1 MREDEK
7 SLLDRLSQICRE
19 RENLDNSFRTTRRKI
34 EEMDEQLIR
43 NKQVLSYR
51 VQEELETNSDSQLLE
66 IYQERDELY
75 NDMRIRTQEFDEEYQ
90 LEYERKLQN
99 LDEEEASIK
108 EFISKEDK
116 DNDNEYGF

>member
-99 LDEEEASIK
+99 LDDEEASIK
-108 EFISKEDK
+108 EFLSKED
-116 DNDNEYGF
+116 

>member
-1 MREDEK
+1 
-7 SLLDRLSQICRE
+7 
-19 RENLDNSFRTTRRKI
+19 
-34 EEMDEQLIR
+34 MDEQLIR

-99 LDEEEASIK
+99 LDDEEASIK
-108 EFISKEDK
+108 EFLSKED
-116 DNDNEYGF
+116 